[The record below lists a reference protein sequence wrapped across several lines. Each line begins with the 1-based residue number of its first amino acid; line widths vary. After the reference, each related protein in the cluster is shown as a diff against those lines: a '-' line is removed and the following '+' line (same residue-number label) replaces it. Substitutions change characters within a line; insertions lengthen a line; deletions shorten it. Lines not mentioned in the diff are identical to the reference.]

1 MVTPEEQEKI
11 TLEFTPGLLCG
22 TIASDKAARVSIPV
36 QMLEPAAK
44 DGVLHRLSGDPQALY
59 RLLQSRPAPW
69 LDEWAP
75 SSVPDEGSAAR
86 CTCGRAACEHAAAVL
101 EAARE
106 RLAAEPLQR
115 LALLGLPRE
124 ALLAGVFGAWAEA
137 APPAARGSAE
147 EAAAR
152 PKEKALSGPSPGE
165 WLAEAAAE
173 GRLHRPGPLLQEV
186 EVRLAPPP
194 PPGQLGPAGDWAGL
208 LPQVRGASKALGLV
222 VREAANKAERRRRGL
237 KSK

>member
-11 TLEFTPGLLCG
+11 TLEFKPGLLSG
-22 TIASDKAARVSIPV
+22 TIAGDPSACVSIPCE
-36 QMLEPAAK
+36 MLTPEAK
-44 DGVLHRLSGDPQALY
+44 ESLLRRLTGDPQALY
-59 RLLQSRPAPW
+59 RLLQGRPAPW
-69 LDEWAP
+69 LDEWVP

-101 EAARE
+101 EVSSL

-124 ALLAGVFGAWAEA
+124 ELLARVFDAWAEA
-137 APPAARGSAE
+137 APPAARGSAG

-152 PKEKALSGPSPGE
+152 PKEKVPSGPSLGE
-165 WLAEAAAE
+165 WLAEATAE

-186 EVRLAPPP
+186 ELRLEPPP
-194 PPGQLGPAGDWAGL
+194 PPEQLGPAGDFAGL
-208 LPQVRGASKALGLV
+208 LPQVRGASKALGLI
-222 VREAANKAERRRRGL
+222 VRQTANTAERRRRAL
-237 KSK
+237 KKP

>member
-1 MVTPEEQEKI
+1 MIAPDEQGKVK
-11 TLEFTPGLLCG
+11 LEFKAGLLCG
-22 TIASDKAARVSIPV
+22 SITGEPSSEVSIPYE
-36 QMLEPAAK
+36 MLTPAAK
-44 DGVLHRLSGDPQALY
+44 QDLLRCLTGDPQALY
-59 RLLQSRPAPW
+59 RLLQGRPAPW

-101 EAARE
+101 EAART

-124 ALLAGVFGAWAEA
+124 ELLAGVFDAWAEA
-137 APPAARGSAE
+137 APPAARGSAG

-152 PKEKALSGPSPGE
+152 PKEKAPAGPSLGE

-173 GRLHRPGPLLQEV
+173 GRLHRPGPLLHEV
-186 EVRLAPPP
+186 ELRLEPPP
-194 PPGQLGPAGDWAGL
+194 PPEQLVPAGDWAGL

-222 VREAANKAERRRRGL
+222 VSQTANKAERRRRAL
-237 KSK
+237 KKP